1 MNEFQSSA
9 KNAVVYFFA
18 QVVTGKMW
26 ISRILFCHF
35 GCLHSETTVL
45 KFATY

>member
-1 MNEFQSSA
+1 MNEFQNSA

-26 ISRILFCHF
+26 ISCILLCHF
-35 GCLHSETTVL
+35 RCLHSETAFL
-45 KFATY
+45 KLAAY